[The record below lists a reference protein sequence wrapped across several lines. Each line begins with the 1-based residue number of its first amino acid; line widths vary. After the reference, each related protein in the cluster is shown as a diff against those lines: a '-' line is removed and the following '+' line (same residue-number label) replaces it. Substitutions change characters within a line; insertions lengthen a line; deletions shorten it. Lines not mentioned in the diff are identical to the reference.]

1 MPVTEMSYDAV
12 VLPPILEVH
21 VVWHPND
28 KEGLGVF
35 ESLID
40 HFHGTTYSGLVGG
53 AVEVYQR
60 SEPWEDGAPRAI
72 PVGLDPAE
80 GVLRPRFVAIV
91 PVLGPR
97 LARAVSREGSAWATY
112 LSDIAAVWKTDGVG
126 VFPVRVDGEVSGRI
140 GDIIGHVQSMAPQ
153 AVSDARVLC
162 RELAQQIAQRV
173 EDPLGG
179 RLTVFISHTKRHS
192 VHEEHDAVDAVV
204 QRVRDVIASTHL
216 AAYFDASEI
225 QPGSGWD
232 EELRENA
239 AGSAL
244 LVVRTDLYAGREW
257 CQREFLLAKQAGM
270 PIVTL
275 NAVRKAEERGS
286 FLMDHVPAVGYQDT
300 DDASRDAS
308 IEDALNLLVDGALR
322 RAIWGL
328 QSADLVDAGFDWLP
342 LNAPEPATMIPWL
355 IDGGSTAGPDGRVL
369 VMHPDPPLGPD
380 EHLIIEQLL
389 ELAGMTGTVDV
400 LTPRTYA
407 SRGGEGS

>member
-1 MPVTEMSYDAV
+1 MPQHLVSADEMSVPAMSYDAL

-28 KEGLGVF
+28 KEGLEVF

-60 SEPWEDGAPRAI
+60 SAPWHDGAPRAI
-72 PVGLDPAE
+72 PVGLDPAD
-80 GVLRPRFVAIV
+80 GVLAPRFVAIV

-97 LARAVSREGSAWATY
+97 LARAVAQEGSAWGKY
-112 LSDIAAVWKTDGVG
+112 LSGIAAVWKTPGVG
-126 VFPVRVDGEVSGRI
+126 VFPVRVDGQVSGAI
-140 GDIIGHVQSMAPQ
+140 SDIIGQVQAMAP
-153 AVSDARVLC
+153 AAISDSRVLC

-173 EDPLGG
+173 DDPLGG

-204 QRVRDVIASTHL
+204 DRVRHVIADTHL

-225 QPGSGWD
+225 EPGSGWD
-232 EELRENA
+232 EELRKNA
-239 AGSAL
+239 AASAL

-257 CQREFLLAKQAGM
+257 CRREFLLAKQAGM

-286 FLMDHVPAVGYQDT
+286 FLMDHVPAVGYRDT
-300 DDASRDAS
+300 DDA
-308 IEDALNLLVDGALR
+308 V
-322 RAIWGL
+322 
-328 QSADLVDAGFDWLP
+328 AGRKYRGRV
-342 LNAPEPATMIPWL
+342 EPARRWR
-355 IDGGSTAGPDGRVL
+355 TAPGDLGAADRRSRRCGVRL
-369 VMHPDPPLGPD
+369 ASAQRARAGDDDPVAD
-380 EHLIIEQLL
+380 QQW
-389 ELAGMTGTVDV
+389 
-400 LTPRTYA
+400 
-407 SRGGEGS
+407 